1 MQIILASGS
10 PRRNELFSWFGL
22 DFETKVPEIDESIQK
37 GEVPG
42 EYCSRISRDKAASIG
57 HAYRQA
63 LIIAADT
70 VVVVRG
76 KILGKPADASDACNQ
91 LRLLQGA
98 MHEVYTGYTITHE
111 TRSTTRV
118 IRTRV
123 YFRSMSD
130 EEITWYISTGEPM
143 DKAGSYGLQG
153 IGSLFIESIEGSY
166 TNVIGL
172 PMSDLY
178 NDLKGFGIALH
189 PIGEV

>member
-10 PRRNELFSWFGL
+10 PRRKELFSWLGL
-22 DFETKVPEIDESIQK
+22 DFETKVPEVDESIRS
-37 GEVPG
+37 GEEPG
-42 EYCSRISRDKAASIG
+42 DYCSRISGDKAQSI
-57 HAYRQA
+57 HRSNRQA
-63 LIIAADT
+63 LIVAADT
-70 VVVVRG
+70 IVVVHG
-76 KILGKPADASDACNQ
+76 KILGKPADASDALSQ

-111 TRSTTRV
+111 TRSITRV

-123 YFRSMSD
+123 YFRPMSD
-130 EEITWYISTGEPM
+130 GEITWYISTGEPM

-153 IGSLFIESIEGSY
+153 IGALFIESIEGSY

-178 NDLKGFGIALH
+178 NDLKGFGVALRT
-189 PIGEV
+189 IGEV